1 MVFILTSVCNK
12 VDNRTSREQWATV
25 TATSVE
31 SQATLPGS
39 VEVEVVAAAAAV
51 VEDSEGVAA
60 GEEEPVVSSFI
71 LAYIM

>member
-39 VEVEVVAAAAAV
+39 VEVEVVAAAAV

>member
-39 VEVEVVAAAAAV
+39 VEVEVVAAV